1 MMIEVQSGRAA
12 APYPQQEVR
21 NVVHRM
27 RRLAILAVG
36 ATLVAVLVGCNPG
49 ATPGAGGGSV
59 APQSQGA
66 PASEAAPAG
75 Y

>member
-1 MMIEVQSGRAA
+1 MMIEVQSARAA
-12 APYPQQEVR
+12 APYPLEEVR

-36 ATLVAVLVGCNPG
+36 ATLVAVLLGCNPG
-49 ATPGAGGGSV
+49 ATPGAGGGSA
-59 APQSQGA
+59 APPSQGA
-66 PASEAAPAG
+66 PGSEAAPGG

>member
-1 MMIEVQSGRAA
+1 MMIEVQSARAA
-12 APYPQQEVR
+12 APYPLVEVR

-27 RRLAILAVG
+27 RRLAILTVTAI
-36 ATLVAVLVGCNPG
+36 LVAAAIGCRPG
-49 ATPGAGGGSV
+49 ATPGTGGTV

-66 PASEAAPAG
+66 PGSEAAPGG